1 MKVKQL
7 IYLAAL
13 TSPFM
18 ANADTLSIAVGGG
31 VWNESVSGNFQKTS
45 DAIDVDV
52 EDNLFWDKE
61 SQGYLFVTLEH
72 FVPVIPNIRLLHTTM
87 DHSGIGDVPFTFDGI
102 DFTGNISNDVSIETT
117 DLIAYYEVLDN
128 VVSLD
133 LGLNIRNL
141 KIDYTITSTTT
152 GSTTSDSV
160 SATIPMLYAM
170 IGATPWPDLTISGEL
185 SYIGYDGNSISDF
198 TAKIAYTTEFY
209 VGFEAGYRKQNI
221 ELDDTSDTTAEL
233 AFDGVFAGAYLKF

>member
-1 MKVKQL
+1 MKVTQL
-7 IYLAAL
+7 ICLAAL
-13 TSPFM
+13 TSPFI

-31 VWNESVSGNFQKTS
+31 VWNESASGNFQTTS

-72 FVPVIPNIRLLHTTM
+72 FIPVLPNIRLLHTTV
-87 DHSGIGDVPFTFDGI
+87 DHSGNGTTAFQFDGQLFTGDVG
-102 DFTGNISNDVSIETT
+102 NDVSVETT

-128 VVSLD
+128 IVSLD

-141 KIDYTITSTTT
+141 KIDYTITSNTLS
-152 GSTTSDSV
+152 STTSDSV
-160 SATIPMLYAM
+160 SATIPMIYAM
-170 IGATPWPDLTISGEL
+170 IGVSPLPDLTVSGEL

-198 TAKIAYTTEFY
+198 TAKIAYTTEYY

-221 ELDDTSDTTAEL
+221 ELDDTSDTTAKL